1 MSALTLNKVEQS
13 SIGSMY
19 PAVDTDMLRVT
30 SFGSD
35 GLMSHGCSSSLQ
47 EAGPRLSAVLAG
59 LQKEG
64 LSTEGAARIT
74 AEFALLK
81 ESLSNSQ
88 QQLQIQKREIQE
100 LLDERRQL
108 QTEMVAEH
116 TQRNGVVFPPLCF
129 LLPSYCPSIHLRQS
143 KPKLTELGGVMMTF
157 RFV

>member
-19 PAVDTDMLRVT
+19 PAVDTDMLRFT

-35 GLMSHGCSSSLQ
+35 GLMSHGSSSLQ

-116 TQRNGVVFPPLCF
+116 TQRNGVVFLPPRF
-129 LLPSYCPSIHLRQS
+129 LLPSYRPSI
-143 KPKLTELGGVMMTF
+143 P
-157 RFV
+157 